1 LCLNETLGKKEI
13 DEPVFDS
20 KTMTYK
26 PSGKDHRKCKSTAYN
41 LAASPSSKAMG
52 GDDEKLDY
60 GSAKLDGQLYQD
72 QVCIDGNDTS
82 CTQFEFV
89 ALYQAKGLDDTDGI
103 LGLAVHPD
111 KNRRNLNYVWQLK
124 NKGLID
130 RAIVSFSVAGPNMDD
145 QSYAIFGGIDEG
157 QISGG
162 IGGLKKMQTMAYRP
176 DWTESVK

>member
-1 LCLNETLGKKEI
+1 
-13 DEPVFDS
+13 
-20 KTMTYK
+20 
-26 PSGKDHRKCKSTAYN
+26 
-41 LAASPSSKAMG
+41 MG

-111 KNRRNLNYVWQLK
+111 IKRRNLNYVW
-124 NKGLID
+124 
-130 RAIVSFSVAGPNMDD
+130 
-145 QSYAIFGGIDEG
+145 
-157 QISGG
+157 
-162 IGGLKKMQTMAYRP
+162 
-176 DWTESVK
+176 